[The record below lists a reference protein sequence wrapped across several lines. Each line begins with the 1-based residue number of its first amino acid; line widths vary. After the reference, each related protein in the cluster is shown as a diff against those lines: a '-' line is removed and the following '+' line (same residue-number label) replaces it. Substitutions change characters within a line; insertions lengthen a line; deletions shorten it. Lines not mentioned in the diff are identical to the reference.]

1 MVSGDDQRDDE
12 IDVREEEEGGEEVS
26 TGLSADDVVV
36 FLFLF
41 LHGGRSWIL
50 RTQNLRY
57 PLFRTQI

>member
-41 LHGGRSWIL
+41 LHGGRS
-50 RTQNLRY
+50 
-57 PLFRTQI
+57 